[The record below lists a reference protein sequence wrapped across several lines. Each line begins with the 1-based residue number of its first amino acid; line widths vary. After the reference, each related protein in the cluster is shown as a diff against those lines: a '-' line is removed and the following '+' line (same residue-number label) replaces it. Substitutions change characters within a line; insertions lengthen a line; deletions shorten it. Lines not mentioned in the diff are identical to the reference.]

1 MTDLIIVGLVVSIF
15 MAPLI
20 IGTVWV
26 ENTKSGDKFIHWVSK
41 VTKISLD
48 D

>member
-1 MTDLIIVGLVVSIF
+1 MTELIIVGLALTIF
-15 MAPLI
+15 MTPLI

-41 VTKISLD
+41 VTKISLED
-48 D
+48 